1 MNKLDQYFDFLQQKF
16 PIAEISGFVIDTDT
30 LHPMLKPHQKELV
43 KWALYG
49 GRRAIFAS
57 FGLGKTFI
65 QLEIARKVVEKTGK
79 PFLIG
84 LPLGVRYEFEL
95 DAAKLDLQVRY
106 VRDMVE
112 ACTAVE
118 EGVMILTCNY
128 ERIRNGKM
136 DALFFGGVSFDEA
149 SILRSLDTKTVD
161 YIMKEFMQIPYRF
174 VCTATPAPNEYTE
187 ILNYAAFLGI
197 MDRSQALTR
206 FFQRDSTKAGHLTL
220 YPHKTK
226 EFWMWFKTWA
236 TVLKR
241 PSWMGYSDE
250 GYDMPGMKVIWHKV
264 SIAPVGD
271 IKDRD
276 GNLKLFRD
284 TANNLRDASA
294 EKRNSIADRITK
306 MQDILEASPTDNF
319 LIWHHLEDE
328 RRAIEK
334 VLPTANTVYG
344 SQDPDDREKYLI
356 GFGRGDFQYLATK
369 PEIAGSGCN
378 FQRFCHKA
386 IFLGIDYKF
395 NDFIQAIHRIYRFMQ
410 MYEVEIHIIY
420 TDAEEDIRKVLEQKW
435 ARHIE
440 LDEQMEGIIKK
451 YGLYDSTLKTALM
464 MNMGVKRKEV
474 KGKGY
479 TCINN
484 DNVLELLET
493 PDNSVDLDITS
504 IPFGDQYGY
513 VASVHD
519 FGYNYGNSAFFQ
531 QMDFLIPEMFRT
543 LKPGRICC
551 IHVKDRI
558 RYSYQTGYGFTSL
571 EDFSG
576 TTRMAFEK
584 HGFVLMAKITITTD
598 VVMENNQTYRLGWSE
613 KCKDKSKMGA
623 GLPEYVLVF
632 RKPPTNNENA
642 FADIPVAEAKDVFV
656 RALWQLLAHGYWRSD
671 GNRLVSSEEI
681 KQMNLSQIGKV
692 WKERCLSD
700 APYSFEQHLQLCQE
714 LEEVGKLSATFM
726 SLPTHSNN
734 PLVWT
739 DVNRMATLNA
749 KQVSKKQEKHVCP
762 MQFDVYDR
770 LIDDYSIPGEIVRDV
785 FGGLMTGNYRSIL
798 KGRKGIGIKLNS
810 SCFADG
816 VNYCRDA
823 EALKMV
829 PTLFD
834 VLKEPAA

>member
-1 MNKLDQYFDFLQQKF
+1 MNKLDQYFDFLQRKF

-49 GRRAIFAS
+49 GRRAVFAS
-57 FGLGKTFI
+57 FGLGKTFV
-65 QLEIARKVVEKTGK
+65 QLEIARKVIEKTGK

-84 LPLGVRYEFEL
+84 IPLGVRFEFEL
-95 DAAKLDLQVRY
+95 DASKLDLQLRY
-106 VRDMVE
+106 VRDMEE
-112 ACTAVE
+112 ARKAVE
-118 EGVMILTCNY
+118 EGVMILICNY

-136 DALFFGGVSFDEA
+136 DASFFGGVSFDEA

-206 FFQRDSTKAGHLTL
+206 FFQRDSTKAANLTL
-220 YPHKTK
+220 YPNKTK

-236 TVLKR
+236 TVLKL
-241 PSWMGYSDE
+241 PSWMGFSDE
-250 GYDMPGMKVIWHKV
+250 GYDMPPKQIIWHKV
-264 SIAPVGD
+264 NVAPAGE

-294 EKRNSIADRITK
+294 EKRQSIPDRIAK
-306 MQDILEASPTDNF
+306 MQDILEASPIDNF
-319 LIWHHLEDE
+319 IIWHHLEDE

-334 VLPTANTVYG
+334 AVPTAKTVYG

-395 NDFIQAIHRIYRFMQ
+395 NDFIQAVHRIYRFMQ
-410 MYEVEIHIIY
+410 MYGVEIHIIY
-420 TDAEEDIRKVLEQKW
+420 TDAEEDIRKVLEEKW

-440 LDEQMEGIIKK
+440 LDEQMEVIIKK

-474 KGKGY
+474 KGKNY

-484 DNVLELLET
+484 DNVLELHDT

-519 FGYNYGNSAFFQ
+519 FGYNYGNSAFFE
-531 QMDFLIPEMFRT
+531 QMDFLIPEMYRT

-576 TTRMAFEK
+576 STRMAFEK

-623 GLPEYVLVF
+623 GLPEYVYVF
-632 RKPPTNNENA
+632 RKPPTSNENA
-642 FADIPVAEAKDVFV
+642 FADIPVAESKDVFI
-656 RALWQLLAHGYWRSD
+656 RALWQLVAHGYWRSS
-671 GNRLVSSEEI
+671 GNRLLTSAEL
-681 KQMNLSQIGKV
+681 KQLNLSQIGKV
-692 WKERCLSD
+692 WKERCHSD
-700 APYSFEQHLQLCQE
+700 APYSFDEHLQLCRD
-714 LEEVGKLSATFM
+714 LEDVGKLSATFM

-770 LIDDYSIPGEIVRDV
+770 LIDDYSVPGEKVRDV
-785 FGGLMTGNYRSIL
+785 FGGLMTGNYRSLL
-798 KGRKGIGIKLNS
+798 KGRQGIGIELNS

-816 VNYCRDA
+816 VKYCRDA
-823 EALKMV
+823 EAFKMV

-834 VLKEPAA
+834 LLEPAA